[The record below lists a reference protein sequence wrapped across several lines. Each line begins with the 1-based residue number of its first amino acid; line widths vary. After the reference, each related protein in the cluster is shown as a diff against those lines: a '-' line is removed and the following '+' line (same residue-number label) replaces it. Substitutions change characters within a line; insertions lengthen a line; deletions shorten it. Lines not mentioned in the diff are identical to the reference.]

1 LENTLK
7 LKKRSCKCGE
17 LRKSHGGKSVTLM
30 GWVHKRRDLGGL
42 IFIDLRDREGLV
54 QVVFNPEKDKELHE
68 KAASLKSEYVIAV
81 TGEVSP
87 RPEGMINPNLPTGE
101 IEVLGKELDILNISA
116 VPPFNL
122 TVEGGVDEINRL
134 KYRYL
139 DLRTARMQRNIK
151 LRSRVVKA
159 TRDYLEEHGFLEI
172 ETPMLIKSTPEGARD
187 YLVPSR
193 IYPGK
198 FYALPQSP
206 QIYKQLLMASGFE
219 RYYQIAR
226 CFRDEAQRAD
236 RQPEFTQIDLEMS
249 FVERDD
255 VLDLGEGLILR
266 IFKETLGIELPHPF
280 PRITYSEAISSYGV
294 DKPDMRFDMKIKDL
308 GDIFR
313 NSEFKVFSDSLHGGG
328 LIKGIKV
335 AGQGEMSRKQLD
347 SITEKAKEMGAGGLL
362 WIKYYESD
370 NDLKSSFKKFLRPED
385 IEKLREVFSLANKDL
400 LLIVAHKK
408 ACEILGELRLSLAHD
423 LKLIPEGEFKFL
435 WVIDFPLFEYN
446 EEEKCI
452 QAVHHP
458 FTSPMPEDMKYL
470 NEETLKV
477 RAASYD
483 LVLNGVELGS
493 GSIRIHRRDI
503 QEKMFEILGLSSEEI
518 EERFGFLLKAF
529 EYGAPPHGGIAPGL
543 DRLVMMMAGE
553 KTIRDVIAFP
563 KTQTA
568 YCPMSETPTEVD
580 RKQLE
585 ELRLKTDLPE

>member
-1 LENTLK
+1 LENSLK
-7 LKKRSCKCGE
+7 LKKRTAKCGE
-17 LRKSHGGKSVTLM
+17 LRKSDSGKSVILM

-87 RPEGMINPNLPTGE
+87 RPEGMVNSNLPTGE
-101 IEVLGKELDILNISA
+101 IEVLGKDLDILNISA

-255 VLDLGEGLILR
+255 VLELGEGLILR
-266 IFKETLGIELPHPF
+266 IFKETLGMELPHPF
-280 PRITYSEAISSYGV
+280 PRITYGEAISSYGV

-313 NSEFKVFSDSLHGGG
+313 GSDFKVFSDALHGGG

-347 SITEKAKEMGAGGLL
+347 SLTEKVKEMGAGGLL
-362 WIKYYESD
+362 WIKYYEKE
-370 NDLKSSFKKFLRPED
+370 NDLKSSFKKFLSPED
-385 IEKLREVFSLANKDL
+385 IEKLREVFSLSDKDL
-400 LLIVAHKK
+400 VLIVAHKK
-408 ACEILGELRLSLAHD
+408 ACEILGELRLSLAHE
-423 LKLIPEGEFKFL
+423 LKLIQEGEFKFL

-470 NEETLKV
+470 NEEPLKV

-518 EERFGFLLKAF
+518 EKRFGFLLKAF

-568 YCPMSETPTEVD
+568 YCPMSETPTEVA
-580 RKQLE
+580 REQLE